1 MIYYV
6 NHRYRE
12 KIIVP
17 LIAIERNVSFLCD
30 KDDDDKC
37 IQTSD
42 NVLCGITD
50 IKVSNILDLEN
61 EISTIYKMGAYEYL
75 KIWRGAYNNLDSLS
89 FVVLKLKK
97 KNDYENR

>member
-1 MIYYV
+1 MTYYV
-6 NHRYRE
+6 NHKYRE

-30 KDDDDKC
+30 DNDEDKN

-42 NVLCGITD
+42 NVICGITD

-89 FVVLKLKK
+89 FVMLKLKRK
-97 KNDYENR
+97 

>member
-1 MIYYV
+1 MTYYV
-6 NHRYRE
+6 NHKYRE

-30 KDDDDKC
+30 DNDDKC

-89 FVVLKLKK
+89 FVVLKLKRK
-97 KNDYENR
+97 E

>member
-1 MIYYV
+1 MTYYV
-6 NHRYRE
+6 NHKYRE

-30 KDDDDKC
+30 DNDEDKN

-42 NVLCGITD
+42 NVICGITD

-89 FVVLKLKK
+89 FVMLKLNR
-97 KNDYENR
+97 KNDYGN

>member
-30 KDDDDKC
+30 NDDDDKC

-42 NVLCGITD
+42 NVLCEITD

-61 EISTIYKMGAYEYL
+61 DISTIYKMCAYEYL

-89 FVVLKLKK
+89 FVVLKLKRK
-97 KNDYENR
+97 

>member
-30 KDDDDKC
+30 DNDEDKN

-42 NVLCGITD
+42 NVICGINEM
-50 IKVSNILDLEN
+50 KVSNIIDLEN

-89 FVVLKLKK
+89 FVVLKLKR
-97 KNDYENR
+97 NE

>member
-30 KDDDDKC
+30 DNDEDKN

-42 NVLCGITD
+42 NVICGINEM
-50 IKVSNILDLEN
+50 KVSNIIDLEN

-89 FVVLKLKK
+89 FVVLKLKRK
-97 KNDYENR
+97 E

>member
-1 MIYYV
+1 MTYYV
-6 NHRYRE
+6 NHKYRE

-42 NVLCGITD
+42 NVLCIITD
-50 IKVSNILDLEN
+50 MKVSNIIDLEN

-75 KIWRGAYNNLDSLS
+75 KIWRRAYNNLDSLS
-89 FVVLKLKK
+89 FGLLKLKRK
-97 KNDYENR
+97 

>member
-1 MIYYV
+1 MTYYV
-6 NHRYRE
+6 NQKYRD

-17 LIAIERNVSFLCD
+17 VSAIERNVSFLCD
-30 KDDDDKC
+30 NDDDDKC

-89 FVVLKLKK
+89 FVVLKLKRK
-97 KNDYENR
+97 E

>member
-17 LIAIERNVSFLCD
+17 LIAIERNVSFRCD
-30 KDDDDKC
+30 NNDDDKC

-42 NVLCGITD
+42 NELYGKT
-50 IKVSNILDLEN
+50 
-61 EISTIYKMGAYEYL
+61 EII
-75 KIWRGAYNNLDSLS
+75 
-89 FVVLKLKK
+89 V
-97 KNDYENR
+97 

>member
-17 LIAIERNVSFLCD
+17 LIAIENNVSFLCD
-30 KDDDDKC
+30 NDDDDKC

-42 NVLCGITD
+42 NVLCRITD

-61 EISTIYKMGAYEYL
+61 DISAIYKMCAYEYL

-89 FVVLKLKK
+89 FVVLKLKRK
-97 KNDYENR
+97 

>member
-1 MIYYV
+1 MTYYV
-6 NHRYRE
+6 NHKYRE

-17 LIAIERNVSFLCD
+17 LIAIESDLFFLCD
-30 KDDDDKC
+30 NDDDDKC

-89 FVVLKLKK
+89 FIVLKLKRK
-97 KNDYENR
+97 E

>member
-1 MIYYV
+1 MTYYV
-6 NHRYRE
+6 NHKYRE

-30 KDDDDKC
+30 DNDEDKN

-42 NVLCGITD
+42 NVICGIKE
-50 IKVSNILDLEN
+50 IKVSNIIDLEN

-89 FVVLKLKK
+89 FVMLKLKRK
-97 KNDYENR
+97 

>member
-1 MIYYV
+1 MTYYV

-30 KDDDDKC
+30 NDDDDKC

-50 IKVSNILDLEN
+50 IKV
-61 EISTIYKMGAYEYL
+61 
-75 KIWRGAYNNLDSLS
+75 
-89 FVVLKLKK
+89 
-97 KNDYENR
+97 

>member
-1 MIYYV
+1 MTYYV
-6 NHRYRE
+6 NHKYRE

-30 KDDDDKC
+30 DNDEDKN

-42 NVLCGITD
+42 NVICGITD

-89 FVVLKLKK
+89 FVVLKLKRK
-97 KNDYENR
+97 

>member
-1 MIYYV
+1 MTYYV
-6 NHRYRE
+6 NHKYRE

-30 KDDDDKC
+30 DNDEDKN

-42 NVLCGITD
+42 NVICVITD

-89 FVVLKLKK
+89 FVMLKLNR
-97 KNDYENR
+97 KNDYGN

>member
-1 MIYYV
+1 MTYYV
-6 NHRYRE
+6 NHKYRE

-30 KDDDDKC
+30 DNDDKC

-75 KIWRGAYNNLDSLS
+75 KIWRGAYNNIDSLS
-89 FVVLKLKK
+89 FVVLKLKRK
-97 KNDYENR
+97 

>member
-1 MIYYV
+1 MTYYV
-6 NHRYRE
+6 NHKYRE

-30 KDDDDKC
+30 DNDEDKN

-42 NVLCGITD
+42 NVICGITD

-75 KIWRGAYNNLDSLS
+75 KIWRGAYNNIDSLS
-89 FVVLKLKK
+89 FVMLKLKRK
-97 KNDYENR
+97 E

>member
-1 MIYYV
+1 MTYYV
-6 NHRYRE
+6 NHKYRE

-30 KDDDDKC
+30 DNDEDKN

-61 EISTIYKMGAYEYL
+61 EISTIYNMGAYEYL

-89 FVVLKLKK
+89 FVVLKLKRK
-97 KNDYENR
+97 E

>member
-1 MIYYV
+1 MTYYV
-6 NHRYRE
+6 NHKYRE

-30 KDDDDKC
+30 DNDEDKN

-61 EISTIYKMGAYEYL
+61 EISTIYNMGAYEYL
-75 KIWRGAYNNLDSLS
+75 KIWRSAYNNIDSLS
-89 FVVLKLKK
+89 FVVLKLKRK
-97 KNDYENR
+97 

>member
-1 MIYYV
+1 MTYYV
-6 NHRYRE
+6 NHKYRE

-30 KDDDDKC
+30 DNDEDKN

-42 NVLCGITD
+42 NVICGIKE
-50 IKVSNILDLEN
+50 IKVSNIIDLEN

-89 FVVLKLKK
+89 FVVLKLKRK
-97 KNDYENR
+97 E

>member
-17 LIAIERNVSFLCD
+17 LIAIENNVSFLCD
-30 KDDDDKC
+30 DNDEDKN

-42 NVLCGITD
+42 NVICGINE

-89 FVVLKLKK
+89 FVVLKLKR
-97 KNDYENR
+97 NE

>member
-1 MIYYV
+1 MTYYV

-12 KIIVP
+12 IIIVP

-30 KDDDDKC
+30 NDDDDKC

-50 IKVSNILDLEN
+50 MKVSNILDLEN
-61 EISTIYKMGAYEYL
+61 EISAIYNMGTYEYL

-89 FVVLKLKK
+89 FVMLKLKRK
-97 KNDYENR
+97 

>member
-1 MIYYV
+1 MTYYV
-6 NHRYRE
+6 NHKYRE

-30 KDDDDKC
+30 DNDEDKN

-42 NVLCGITD
+42 NVICGIKE
-50 IKVSNILDLEN
+50 INVSNIIDLEN
-61 EISTIYKMGAYEYL
+61 EISTIYNMGAYEYL

-89 FVVLKLKK
+89 FVMLKLKRK
-97 KNDYENR
+97 

>member
-1 MIYYV
+1 MTYYV
-6 NHRYRE
+6 NHKYRE

-30 KDDDDKC
+30 NDDDDKN

-42 NVLCGITD
+42 NVICGITD

-61 EISTIYKMGAYEYL
+61 EISTIYNLCAYEYL

-89 FVVLKLKK
+89 FVVLKLKRM
-97 KNDYENR
+97 E